1 MSKPKDVINFR
12 RRIKLALIQAFGDEC
27 QICHNSYEPAIY
39 EFHHINPELKS
50 FGLGSGSTTRAK
62 TAYADEAKKCCM
74 VCANCH
80 RLIEYGEKN
89 YSLVS
94 NFNEDIYYN
103 TLNQLVQ
110 QNQESALIKR
120 EENASKSSPSRE
132 QLKQDIRTMSFAA
145 IGRKYNTSDNQI
157 RRWCIKMNLPS
168 RVSDIKLISDED
180 WINI

>member
-62 TAYADEAKKCCM
+62 ADYAKEAKKCCM

-80 RLIEYGEKN
+80 RLIEYGDKHYN
-89 YSLVS
+89 LIN
-94 NFNEDIYYN
+94 NFNEEIYYN
-103 TLNQLVQ
+103 TLKELTQHSILEV
-110 QNQESALIKR
+110 EKAPKVKHEL
-120 EENASKSSPSRE
+120 PSRE
-132 QLKQDIRTMSFAA
+132 QLKQDIRTMSFLA
-145 IGRKYNTSDNQI
+145 IGRKYSVSDNAI
-157 RRWCIKMNLPS
+157 RKWCVKMNLPN
-168 RVSDIKLISDED
+168 RASDIKLISDED

>member
-27 QICHNSYEPAIY
+27 QVCHDSYEPAIY

-50 FGLGSGSTTRAK
+50 FSLGAGSTTRAK

-80 RLIEYGEKN
+80 RLIEYGEKT

-94 NFNEDIYYN
+94 NFNDNIYYD
-103 TLNQLVQ
+103 TLNQLVR

-120 EENASKSSPSRE
+120 EENASKTLPSRE
-132 QLKQDIRTMSFAA
+132 QLKQDIRTMSFSA

-157 RRWCIKMNLPS
+157 RRWCIRMNLPS
-168 RVSDIKLISDED
+168 RVSDIKLISDDD

>member
-12 RRIKLALIQAFGDEC
+12 RRIKLALIQAFNDEC
-27 QICHNSYEPAIY
+27 QVCHHTYEPAIY
-39 EFHHINPELKS
+39 EFHHIQPELKS

-62 TAYADEAKKCCM
+62 SAYAEEAKKCCM

-80 RLIEYGEKN
+80 RLIEYGEKE
-89 YSLVS
+89 YTLTS
-94 NFNEDIYYN
+94 NFNENVYYN
-103 TLNQLVQ
+103 TVNQLIQ
-110 QNQESALIKR
+110 QNQEQAKVKKK
-120 EENASKSSPSRE
+120 ENVLRINPSRE

-157 RRWCIKMNLPS
+157 RRWCTKMNLPN
-168 RVSDIKLISDED
+168 RVSDIKLISDDD